1 MVGPVVPSLGAARRR
16 PERQAELR
24 PLSSKES
31 AEAGRTTLGLAPG
44 YFNTDPMED
53 IIGLNSQGQI
63 WLTYDR
69 GANWVQ
75 IPGTLAKLYTI
86 WLN

>member
-1 MVGPVVPSLGAARRR
+1 
-16 PERQAELR
+16 
-24 PLSSKES
+24 
-31 AEAGRTTLGLAPG
+31 
-44 YFNTDPMED
+44 MED